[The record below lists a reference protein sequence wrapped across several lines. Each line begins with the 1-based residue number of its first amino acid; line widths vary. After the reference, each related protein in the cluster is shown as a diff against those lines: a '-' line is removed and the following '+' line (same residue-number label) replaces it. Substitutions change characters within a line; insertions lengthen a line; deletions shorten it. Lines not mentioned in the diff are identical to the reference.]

1 MPTQNLA
8 IMFTDIKG
16 FTARVSSG
24 KREDLKQLLT
34 THERLLAPVITY
46 YDGTIVKTIGDAF
59 LARFDSPT
67 EAVLCGVT
75 IQEVLRQHNA
85 FVKEEEQLLVR
96 VAINA
101 GDVELIDGDVAGEVV
116 NLAARLEG
124 IAEAGEVYFTEAVYL
139 AMNRHEAPSAEIGE
153 RTFAGIPYPVRVYKV
168 IRDPNSGL
176 AKRVAAGVRMTDR
189 GPVFKG
195 LHETRTVERRR
206 HWFWVA
212 AAAAV
217 LLVPAALWFYHA
229 RTAPP
234 EEQKG
239 AIQRQDAASPAKP
252 EEKTAALP
260 GKTIVGQPIAPPH
273 RKASDVLGESRR
285 QLDELAGSQGAAAA
299 LEWLNKRLE
308 QNPELEPLRKEIP
321 PLEAKAAGDHIVQK
335 SLRGEEMTAVVDKL
349 LARYSTSPSVPSVLA
364 RTLEGKVSPEYYPVH
379 LYKVAIERGADPHD
393 PHIQEFCLGLLE
405 HHWPGW
411 LDETHDLLQRY
422 FDTEAAS
429 WARRTADQA
438 DSGVALANARRILGR
453 HKDPRLNDPLYRA
466 VFRATEGYE
475 NEAEAKQDLDLF
487 RQVADRKR
495 QLQILSIYRWV
506 FSPDKAV
513 TSFGYSH
520 KDLAR
525 RNLEALEALWG
536 KP

>member
-85 FVKEEEQLLVR
+85 FVKEEESLQVR

-139 AMNRHEAPSAEIGE
+139 AMNRQEAPSAEIGE
-153 RTFAGIPYPVRVYKV
+153 RTFAGIPYPVRVFKV
-168 IRDPNSGL
+168 VCDPNSGL

-195 LHETRTVERRR
+195 LHEARTVRRR
-206 HWFWVA
+206 RRWLWAV
-212 AAAAV
+212 AAAV
-217 LLVPAALWFYHA
+217 LVVPAALWLFLA
-229 RTAPP
+229 RIAPP
-234 EEQKG
+234 GEQKA
-239 AIQRQDAASPAKP
+239 AIQRQDATSPAKP
-252 EEKTAALP
+252 EEKTAAVS
-260 GKTIVGQPIAPPH
+260 GKTIVDQPLAPSP
-273 RKASDVLGESRR
+273 RKATNSLDESRK
-285 QLDELAGSQGAAAA
+285 QLDELARSQGAAAA
-299 LEWLNKRLE
+299 LDWLNKRLE
-308 QNPELEPLRKEIP
+308 QDPGLEPLRKEIP
-321 PLEAKAAGDHIVQK
+321 PLEAKAAGDQIAQK
-335 SLRGEEMTAVVDKL
+335 SLRGEEMAAVVDKL
-349 LARYSTSPSVPSVLA
+349 LAKYSTSPSVPSVLA
-364 RTLEGKVSPEYYPVH
+364 RSLEGKVSPDFYPVH
-379 LYKVAIERGADPHD
+379 LYKVAFERGADPHD
-393 PHIQEFCLGLLE
+393 PHVLEFCLGLLE

-411 LDETHDLLQRY
+411 LDETHEVMQRY

-438 DSGVALANARRILGR
+438 DSGVALANARRIMER

-475 NEAEAKQDLDLF
+475 DEAEAKQDLDIF
-487 RQVADRKR
+487 RQVTDRKR

-506 FSPDKAV
+506 FTPDKAI
-513 TSFGYSH
+513 TSFAYSH
-520 KDLAR
+520 TDLAR
-525 RNLEALEALWG
+525 RNMEALEALWG

>member
-24 KREDLKQLLT
+24 KREDLKQLLS

-46 YDGTIVKTIGDAF
+46 YEGTIVKTIGDAF

-85 FVKEEEQLLVR
+85 FVSEEERLQVR

-101 GDVELIDGDVAGEVV
+101 GDVELINGDVAGEVV

-153 RTFAGIPYPVRVYKV
+153 RSFAGIPYLVRVHKV
-168 IRDPNSGL
+168 ICDPNSGL

-195 LHETRTVERRR
+195 LHETRTLKRRR
-206 HWFWVA
+206 RWLWA
-212 AAAAV
+212 AAAAA
-217 LLVPAALWFYHA
+217 LVVPLALWLFHA
-229 RTAPP
+229 GTVEQKSAIQLHDTAPL
-234 EEQKG
+234 
-239 AIQRQDAASPAKP
+239 AKS
-252 EEKTAALP
+252 EAKTATLP
-260 GKTIVGQPIAPPH
+260 GETIDDQPPAHSP
-273 RKASDVLGESRR
+273 RKAADVVGESRK
-285 QLDELAGSQGAAAA
+285 QLDELARSQGAAAA

-308 QNPELEPLRKEIP
+308 QDPGLEPLRKEIP

-335 SLRGEEMTAVVDKL
+335 SLRGEEMAAVVDKL
-349 LARYSTSPSVPSVLA
+349 LAKYSTSTSVPSVLA
-364 RTLEGKVSPEYYPVH
+364 RSLEGNVTPDFYPVH
-379 LYKVAIERGADPHD
+379 LYKVAIERGADPRD
-393 PHIQEFCLGLLE
+393 PHILEFCLVLLE
-405 HHWPGW
+405 RHWPGW
-411 LDETHDLLQRY
+411 LDETHEVLQRY
-422 FDTEAAS
+422 FDTEAVT
-429 WARRTADQA
+429 WARRTTDQT
-438 DSGVALANARRILGR
+438 DSGVALVNAWRILDR
-453 HKDPRLNDPLYRA
+453 HKDPRIDDPFYRA
-466 VFRATEGYE
+466 VFRATQGYE
-475 NEAEAKQDLDLF
+475 NEAEAKVDLDLF
-487 RQVADRKR
+487 RQVTDRRR
-495 QLQILSIYRWV
+495 QLQILSIYHWV

-513 TSFGYSH
+513 TSFSYSH

-525 RNLEALEALWG
+525 RNMETLESLWG
-536 KP
+536 KS